1 MKIPETAAILARIKK
16 MRRRNRDRF
25 LREISGVIHV
35 GANTG
40 QERHLY
46 DAFGLHVLWIEPIPE
61 VFEILQA
68 NIKAFPKQ
76 SAIQHLIS
84 DYDDKEYEFHIASN
98 DGLSSSMLDFRQHKD
113 IWPDVAFTS
122 TVSLKSTT
130 LTSLLRRD
138 QIDPS
143 EYQALIMD
151 TQGSELLV
159 LKGAIPVLSHFRFI
173 KTEVA
178 DFESYA
184 GGCRL
189 ADINSFM
196 AEHGFK
202 ECFRRVFAS
211 RVDGGSYYDI
221 TYRK

>member
-1 MKIPETAAILARIKK
+1 M
-16 MRRRNRDRF
+16 
-25 LREISGVIHV
+25 
-35 GANTG
+35 
-40 QERHLY
+40 
-46 DAFGLHVLWIEPIPE
+46 LWIEPIPE
-61 VFEILQA
+61 VFEILQE

-84 DYDDKEYEFHIASN
+84 DCDDKEYQFHISSN
-98 DGLSSSMLDFRQHKD
+98 DGLSSSMLDFKQHKD
-113 IWPDVAFTS
+113 IWPDVDFTS
-122 TVSLKSTT
+122 TISLRSTT
-130 LTSLLRRD
+130 LTSLLQRE

-143 EYQALIMD
+143 RYQALIMD

-159 LKGAIPVLSHFRFI
+159 LIGAIPVLSHLSFI

-184 GGCRL
+184 GGCQL

-196 AEHGFK
+196 AEHGFR
-202 ECFRRVFAS
+202 EHFRRTFAS
-211 RVDGGSYYDI
+211 RIEGGNYYDI

>member
-1 MKIPETAAILARIKK
+1 

-46 DAFGLHVLWIEPIPE
+46 DAYGLHVLWIEPIPE
-61 VFEILQA
+61 VFEKLQA

-76 SAIQHLIS
+76 SAIQHLVS
-84 DYDDKEYEFHIASN
+84 DCDDKEYQFHISSN
-98 DGLSSSMLDFRQHKD
+98 DGLSSSMLDFKQHKD
-113 IWPDVAFTS
+113 IWPDVDFTS
-122 TVSLKSTT
+122 TISLRSTT
-130 LTSLLRRD
+130 LTSLLQRE

-143 EYQALIMD
+143 RYQALIMD

-159 LKGAIPVLSHFRFI
+159 LTGAVPILSHLSFI

-184 GGCRL
+184 GGCQL
-189 ADINSFM
+189 SDIDSFM

-202 ECFRRVFAS
+202 EYYRRTFAS
-211 RVDGGSYYDI
+211 RTEGGNYYDI